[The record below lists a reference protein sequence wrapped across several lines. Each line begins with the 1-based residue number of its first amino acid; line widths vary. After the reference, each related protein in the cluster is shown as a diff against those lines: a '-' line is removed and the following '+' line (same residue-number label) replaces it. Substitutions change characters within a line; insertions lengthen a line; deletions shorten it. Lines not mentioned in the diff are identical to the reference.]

1 MSDLEFA
8 VLGGAIESIDIRLE
22 VLEKLES
29 KHFVQLGDVFDFIS
43 ERDQKGELV
52 DCIIMMDKFGGKI
65 AGQLI
70 ESMILDVET
79 AQGYSKRLIEKYNER
94 EVKRITAEGFNS
106 VDSTMSINSDIEVL
120 QDQLADLHIDEE
132 KKMYTAKEAL
142 HEFLADLDDRFNQ
155 EVEFRGLRTG
165 WRSVDEDLQG
175 LEEGE
180 LTLFGGASGMG
191 KTAAMVNI
199 VGDVVSKQK
208 KPVLVINTEMKH
220 VVLMRRHMAAMGNI
234 KLKAL
239 KAGRDLTS
247 EDFTGV
253 TSAHNQIFTDNY
265 IITNEIGSTP
275 QQILTSIKR
284 ADKLIDGGL
293 RGGLVAMDYIQNIRP
308 VEEMNKRAEIN
319 RFCLDLIKL
328 SKKLGFHTLGLI
340 QMSNDFLKRPCKRPL
355 AGDIGECK
363 QLEKHADNIGFIYRD
378 SVYNED
384 TDMKGIAEIIWR
396 KRREGEPKTNYLA
409 EKLSVGRFEDL
420 PESFGANQ
428 NDY

>member
-8 VLGGAIESIDIRLE
+8 VLGGAIESVDIRLE

-29 KHFVQLGDVFDFIS
+29 KHFELLGDVFTFVS

-52 DCIIMMDKFGGKI
+52 DFMIIMDRFKDHTVQMM
-65 AGQLI
+65 
-70 ESMILDVET
+70 ESMVLDIET

-94 EVKRITAEGFNS
+94 EVKRLSAEAFNN
-106 VDSTMSINSDIEVL
+106 VDSTTTINSDIEVL
-120 QDQLADLHIDEE
+120 QDQLADLHVEDE

-142 HEFLADLDDRFNQ
+142 HEFLADLDVRFNQ
-155 EVEFRGLRTG
+155 EDEFKGLRTG
-165 WRSVDEDLQG
+165 WRDVDNDLQG

-199 VGDVVSKQK
+199 VGNVVSKQE

-220 VVLMRRHMAAMGNI
+220 VVLMRRHMAALGNI
-234 KLKAL
+234 KLQAL

-253 TSAHNQIFTDNY
+253 TSAHNQIFTDKY
-265 IITNEIGSTP
+265 VISNEIGSTP
-275 QQILTSIKR
+275 QQILTTIKR
-284 ADKLIDGGL
+284 ANKLIDGGL
-293 RGGLVAMDYIQNIRP
+293 RGGLVGIDYMQNIRP
-308 VEEMNKRAEIN
+308 VDEMNKRAEIN
-319 RFCLDLIKL
+319 RFCLDLIAL

-355 AGDIGECK
+355 SGDIGECK
-363 QLEKHADNIGFIYRD
+363 QLEKHADNIGFVYRD

-420 PESFGANQ
+420 PESFNSN

>member
-8 VLGGAIESIDIRLE
+8 VLGGAIESIDVRLE

-29 KHFVQLGDVFDFIS
+29 KHFEILGDVFTFIS

-52 DCIIMMDKFGGKI
+52 DFMIIMDRFKDQTVQMME
-65 AGQLI
+65 A
-70 ESMILDVET
+70 MILDVET

-94 EVKRITAEGFNS
+94 EVKRISAEAYNS
-106 VDSTMSINSDIEVL
+106 VDSTTTINSDIEVL
-120 QDQLADLHIDEE
+120 QDQLADLHVEDE

-142 HEFLADLDDRFNQ
+142 QEFLSDLDVRFNQ
-155 EVEFRGLRTG
+155 DGEFQGLRTG

-175 LEEGE
+175 LEGGE
-180 LTLFGGASGMG
+180 LTLLGGASGMG
-191 KTAAMVNI
+191 KTAVMVNI
-199 VGDVVSKQK
+199 IGDVVSKQK

-220 VVLMRRHMAAMGNI
+220 IVLMRRHMATLGNI
-234 KLKAL
+234 KLKSL
-239 KAGRDLTS
+239 KAGRDLTT
-247 EDFTGV
+247 EDFMGV

-265 IITNEIGSTP
+265 VITNEIGSTP

-284 ADKLIDGGL
+284 ADKFIEGGL

-308 VEEMNKRAEIN
+308 IDEMNKRQEIN
-319 RFCLDLIKL
+319 RFCLDLVAL

-384 TDMKGIAEIIWR
+384 TDMKGIAELIWR

-409 EKLSVGRFEDL
+409 EKLSCGKFEDL
-420 PESFGANQ
+420 PESFSPN

>member
-1 MSDLEFA
+1 MSDLEYA
-8 VLGGAIESIDIRLE
+8 VLGGAIESVDVRLE
-22 VLEKLES
+22 VLEKLET
-29 KHFVQLGDVFDFIS
+29 KHFAQLGDVFDFVS

-52 DCIIMMDKFGGKI
+52 DFMIVMDRFADKTVDMME
-65 AGQLI
+65 A
-70 ESMILDVET
+70 MVLDVDT
-79 AQGYSKRLIEKYNER
+79 AASYSKRLIEKYNER

-120 QDQLADLHIDEE
+120 QDQLADLHVEDE

-142 HEFLADLDDRFNQ
+142 KEFLADLDERCNADG
-155 EVEFRGLRTG
+155 EFKGLRTG
-165 WRSVDEDLQG
+165 WRDVDNDLQG
-175 LEEGE
+175 MEEGE

-191 KTAAMVNI
+191 KTAVMVNI
-199 VGDVVSKQK
+199 VGNIVSKQN

-220 VVLMRRHMAAMGNI
+220 KVLMRRHVAEMGNI
-234 KLKAL
+234 KLKSL
-239 KAGRDLTS
+239 KSGKEMVHD
-247 EDFTGV
+247 DWTGL
-253 TSAHNQIFTDNY
+253 TSAHNQIFVDSY
-265 IITNEIGSTP
+265 VIANEIGSTP

-284 ADKLIDGGL
+284 ADKMIEGGL

-308 VEEMNKRAEIN
+308 VDEMNKRAEIN
-319 RFCLDLIKL
+319 RFCLDLVAL

-340 QMSNDFLKRPCKRPL
+340 QMSNDFIKRPCKRPI

-420 PESFGANQ
+420 PESFNANQ